1 MATPLKR
8 ALCFLAAALLL
19 RASPALSVPI
29 ASGVNQPPSTAD
41 GPDYAP
47 APDDAAQAADGS
59 DTGTNA
65 SARIVDPQVVA
76 YGPGG
81 KDSEVSASRSPFGA
95 SGNASIGA
103 SGSSHAPGW
112 LLPAAVVGAGGGTL
126 FALLSH
132 GGKKSSNA
140 GSNASGLD
148 AIAGNS
154 PGVSVGLGHGDTGNG
169 TPSTVPE
176 PGTLL
181 LMGIG
186 AAAFLARRSGMRA

>member
-1 MATPLKR
+1 MV
-8 ALCFLAAALLL
+8 L
-19 RASPALSVPI
+19 RAPPALSVPI
-29 ASGVNQPPSTAD
+29 ASGLNQPASTAD
-41 GPDYAP
+41 GPDYAL

-65 SARIVDPQVVA
+65 SARIVDPQEVA
-76 YGPGG
+76 YGPGA
-81 KDSEVSASRSPFGA
+81 KDSEVSAPHSSFAA

-132 GGKKSSNA
+132 GGKQSSNA
-140 GSNASGLD
+140 GANASGLD
-148 AIAGNS
+148 AMAGNS

-169 TPSTVPE
+169 TPSPVPE